1 MPGLVSLRKVGPWA
15 ALLSTLTLASG
26 RVEAEDVEAVW
37 QPLFERSGVAVSARP
52 RPGSEVRELRGIG
65 IVDAP
70 AERVFSVLADI
81 ERYPSFMPPTVAARQ
96 VHREGDSAWFYMEI
110 DPPVIARRDYCIRV
124 DLERAA
130 NGLLRSR
137 FGPGDD
143 HCPPPR
149 PRIVRVHVVSGEWL
163 LRALDPTHTEVSYRV
178 HIEVG
183 GSLPIWMVNRA
194 SAGEVPKIF
203 GALRGA
209 ALLPRYA
216 ACAKG
221 FGGCE
226 GK

>member
-1 MPGLVSLRKVGPWA
+1 MRRSAFRRLVASAV
-15 ALLSTLTLASG
+15 ALGALSSAPA
-26 RVEAEDVEAVW
+26 RAEELEAVW
-37 QPLFERSGVAVSARP
+37 QPLFERSGVSVSARP
-52 RPGSEVRELRGIG
+52 HVGSEVRELRGIG

-81 ERYPSFMPPTVAARQ
+81 ERYPSFMPPTVTAQRI
-96 VHREGDSAWFYMEI
+96 HREGDSAWFYMEI

-124 DLERAA
+124 DLERAP
-130 NGLLRSR
+130 GGILRSR

-143 HCPPPR
+143 RCPPPR

-163 LRALDPTHTEVSYRV
+163 LRPVDANRTEVSYRV

-203 GALRGA
+203 AALRGA
-209 ALLPRYA
+209 AREPRYA
-216 ACAKG
+216 ACAPG

-226 GK
+226 RK